1 MFYLS
6 LWRTGATWGGFWP
19 NHRELPRP
27 PFVSG
32 PHPVK
37 DRALADCWP
46 QWAPREVFWGYGRW
60 SRQGDP
66 PHSGLLLEPAQ
77 HSLLGGGL
85 ARLLR
90 LSQEDWADSSDSS
103 YYHRRRMSQAL
114 AVWPSAGPRIDWVI
128 WCVAEASL
136 IFPRY
141 WVIKSVDLAGTQ
153 SGEGRRHK
161 KICLTDHTVTTR
173 ILAFRWS
180 MAAGWEMGKGRVWI
194 SKKGCHGRFR
204 ELHPIFQTVRASYSD
219 WFIPVFL
226 NDFFLC
232 GTFVGFAHLQ
242 MCLTAN
248 LQIRRPRQWHQ
259 IPPPPRQRNQKNE
272 NNQQRW
278 QQAREEFWDKGR
290 RGGGA
295 GGWQLWQAE
304 KWSTGLAFIWA
315 ALGLARM
322 NDDNQYFT
330 TIVFYLLVDWVRD
343 AGAASFD
350 LFHLIACQLCQGLT
364 KDPGFIG

>member
-1 MFYLS
+1 MPVDPCYCKVLFVIMEDSSYLGWFLTKPQRASETS
-6 LWRTGATWGGFWP
+6 LR
-19 NHRELPRP
+19 
-27 PFVSG
+27 
-32 PHPVK
+32 
-37 DRALADCWP
+37 
-46 QWAPREVFWGYGRW
+46 QWAPPCQR
-60 SRQGDP
+60 SSP
-66 PHSGLLLEPAQ
+66 CGLLTPVGSSR
-77 HSLLGGGL
+77 SLLGLWPVEQARRSASSCSPSRACSTLSPRRRSRSPASPVAGGL
-85 ARLLR
+85 SWLLR
-90 LSQEDWADSSDSS
+90 QLLLSSTKDVTSFSCLALGRAQDWLSDMMCG
-103 YYHRRRMSQAL
+103 RSQ
-114 AVWPSAGPRIDWVI
+114 
-128 WCVAEASL
+128 SL

-153 SGEGRRHK
+153 SREGRRLK
-161 KICLTDHTVTTR
+161 KRCLTGYTMTTL

-242 MCLTAN
+242 MCLAVN

-322 NDDNQYFT
+322 NDDNHYFT

-350 LFHLIACQLCQGLT
+350 FFIWLLASFA
-364 KDPGFIG
+364 KD